1 MKKSHIITIIV
12 TIIVVLFASVFVFVR
27 CTSTDKSNPGTNTNS
42 ASYDAAVQT
51 FINSD
56 QYKAISEEIHSA
68 YGKNVFDINTS
79 SQGEVLK
86 ISIVYKEDIP
96 QNVES
101 AAKSQVNTIT
111 EKKSK
116 TFSGIA
122 DALKAKGVANPSVN
136 VAVSKKDGTVLLER
150 TFTHN

>member
-27 CTSTDKSNPGTNTNS
+27 CTSTDSSNPGTNTNS
-42 ASYDAAVQT
+42 ASYNTTIQT

-68 YGKNVFDINTS
+68 YGKNVFDISTS

-96 QNVES
+96 KNVES
-101 AAKSQVNTIT
+101 AAKSQVNTVT
-111 EKKSK
+111 EKKAK

-122 DALKAKGVANPSVN
+122 DAVKAKGVANPSVN
-136 VAVSKKDGTVLLER
+136 VVVSKKDGTVLLEK